1 MAQSQ
6 AEARRYFADKVVRQA
21 RSEGLTLSDAER
33 RMLFWSESEP
43 DSESDPDLADRLA
56 SEMSDEEYE
65 TKIAGLLTRCL
76 EDELGRDPG
85 SKEAWKQARAVL
97 GQGDHYILIMVDR
110 AADLRPRAWWQF
122 WR

>member
-21 RSEGLTLSDAER
+21 RAEGLTLSDAEH
-33 RMLFWSESEP
+33 RMLFWSESAP
-43 DSESDPDLADRLA
+43 DSESDPELADRLA
-56 SEMSDEEYE
+56 LEMSDEEYE
-65 TKIAGLLTRCL
+65 TKIAGLLTRRL

-85 SKEAWKQARAVL
+85 SKEAWTQARAVL
-97 GQGDHYILIMVDR
+97 GRGDHYILIMIDR
-110 AADLRPRAWWQF
+110 AADLRPKAWWQF